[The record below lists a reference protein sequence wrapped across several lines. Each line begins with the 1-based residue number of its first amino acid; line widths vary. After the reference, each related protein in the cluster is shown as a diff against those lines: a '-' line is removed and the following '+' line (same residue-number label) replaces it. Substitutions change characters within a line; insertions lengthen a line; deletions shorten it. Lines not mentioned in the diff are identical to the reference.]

1 MPRITCKTPSTGR
14 PVNIVKAN
22 VSTAFTVIAEAP
34 DFSLPDTGN
43 TYVSRDP
50 LDANRAIRPGEIFF
64 MTPLFARNKS
74 ASECW
79 IDVRLVQES
88 STATGTTLECPGRVV
103 VPGGDTALI
112 PIQGRSLLK
121 RAAGNVYGDRI
132 EVRAQTANALDI
144 WASAEEKLSAEH
156 FGVV

>member
-1 MPRITCKTPSTGR
+1 MPRISCKTPSTGR
-14 PVNIVKAN
+14 PINIVLA
-22 VSTAFTVIAEAP
+22 SLGTTFTVIAEAP

-43 TYVSRDP
+43 TYANRDP

-64 MTPLFARNKS
+64 MTPLFVRNKTTLD
-74 ASECW
+74 CYV
-79 IDVRLVQES
+79 DVRLVQES

-103 VPGGDTALI
+103 IPGGDTALI

-121 RAAGNVYGDRI
+121 RTAGNVYGDRI
-132 EVRAQTANALDI
+132 EVRAQTANALDV